1 MVSDLQKAGIWKRI
15 AAWMFDG
22 ILIGILAV
30 GLGVLLSGL
39 LGYDAHSDAL
49 DAAYARY
56 ESEYGVVFEISQ
68 EEYLAQTP
76 EQRTRYEEAYEALTE
91 DEKAVYHYNMVMNLS
106 LVVTTLSI
114 FLAIFVWEFLLPLWF
129 GNGQTLGKK
138 IFGLCLVR
146 NDCVKM
152 NTMQLFARTILGK
165 FTIETMIPVYILL
178 MLFWGTLDLTG
189 TLMLLSLAVAQAAC
203 LLLTRNHAA
212 IHDLLAGTAV
222 VDLSSQT
229 IFRSTEDLIAFQK
242 KVAAE
247 RAARQP
253 Y

>member
-1 MVSDLQKAGIWKRI
+1 MINDLQKAGFWKRI

-22 ILIGILAV
+22 IFLSILAV
-30 GLGVLLSGL
+30 GLGVLLSSL
-39 LGYDAHSDAL
+39 LGYDSYSTAVDEAYRQYETEYGITFELTQETYDAMTPEERAAY
-49 DAAYARY
+49 DAAYA
-56 ESEYGVVFEISQ
+56 
-68 EEYLAQTP
+68 
-76 EQRTRYEEAYEALTE
+76 ALIGDE
-91 DEKAVYHYNMVMNLS
+91 DAMYDYNMMLNLS
-106 LVVTTLSI
+106 LVITTGGIL
-114 FLAIFVWEFLLPLWF
+114 LAYLLWEFFLPLWF

-146 NDCVKM
+146 NDGVQV
-152 NTMQLFARTILGK
+152 NTLQLFTRTLLGK

-178 MLFWGTLDLTG
+178 MLFWGTMDLTG
-189 TLMLLSLAVAQAAC
+189 TLMLGALLVAQIVCLAV
-203 LLLTRNHAA
+203 TRSHAA

-222 VDLSSQT
+222 VDLASQT

>member
-1 MVSDLQKAGIWKRI
+1 MKRDVKLYNI
-15 AAWMFDG
+15 IFPMWSIYFYGMF
-22 ILIGILAV
+22 
-30 GLGVLLSGL
+30 
-39 LGYDAHSDAL
+39 
-49 DAAYARY
+49 
-56 ESEYGVVFEISQ
+56 
-68 EEYLAQTP
+68 
-76 EQRTRYEEAYEALTE
+76 
-91 DEKAVYHYNMVMNLS
+91 
-106 LVVTTLSI
+106 
-114 FLAIFVWEFLLPLWF
+114 FVPLWL

-146 NDCVKM
+146 NDGVKM
-152 NTMQLFARTILGK
+152 NTLQLFTRTLLGK

-178 MLFWGTLDLTG
+178 MLFWGTMDLTG
-189 TLMLLSLAVAQAAC
+189 TLILGALLVGQLVC
-203 LLLTRNHAA
+203 LSVSRSNAA

-222 VDLSSQT
+222 VDLASQT